1 MGFPCISC
9 HMETQSNEIFL
20 LYTHARRTLSQ
31 IFGRLI
37 HTARGAIAVGYTS
50 VDDDNTLN
58 GAILRHR

>member
-1 MGFPCISC
+1 
-9 HMETQSNEIFL
+9 METQSNEIFL